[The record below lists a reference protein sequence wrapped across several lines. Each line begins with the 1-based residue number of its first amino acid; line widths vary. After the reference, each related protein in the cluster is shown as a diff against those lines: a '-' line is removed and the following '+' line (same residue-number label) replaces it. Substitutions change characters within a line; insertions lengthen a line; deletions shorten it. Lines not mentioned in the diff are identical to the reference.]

1 MENWGLKHPRKKNSG
16 LSHFGLGM
24 GCGWVGGGSAA
35 AWRMYSASIWTHFL
49 RMKSWRNPS
58 TFCHWNMVQT
68 SSNSGAPRSQF
79 WFKVFF
85 GERSDCKI
93 LAWGALDGL
102 WAVGGQSRTSSWKKK
117 MFVLGSYSG
126 VHFWE
131 LKVPYQNYIDF
142 GTYAF
147 FLMVFSSESFLFK
160 FHFLKILI
168 SESFHLRFQIL
179 WGFPC
184 LRVGVSISQVGFL
197 KVFISERCFF
207 FHFLGGHSQSF
218 HIKFHTFWLR
228 LSISDG
234 LHFCE
239 FPFQISR
246 FQQVSISES

>member
-1 MENWGLKHPRKKNSG
+1 
-16 LSHFGLGM
+16 
-24 GCGWVGGGSAA
+24 
-35 AWRMYSASIWTHFL
+35 
-49 RMKSWRNPS
+49 MKSWKNPS

-85 GERSDCKI
+85 
-93 LAWGALDGL
+93 WGKDRTARFWPEGL
-102 WAVGGQSRTSSWKKK
+102 WMGFGLWEDNQELHPEKKL
-117 MFVLGSYSG
+117 FVLGSYSG

-131 LKVPYQNYIDF
+131 LKVPFQNYIDF

-184 LRVGVSISQVGFL
+184 LRVSVSISQVGFL

-239 FPFQISR
+239 FPFQISH

>member
-1 MENWGLKHPRKKNSG
+1 MENWSLKHPRKKKYVAF
-16 LSHFGLGM
+16 LILDL
-24 GCGWVGGGSAA
+24 GWVGDDWGGIAA
-35 AWRMYSASIWTHFL
+35 AWHMYSASIWTHFL
-49 RMKSWRNPS
+49 RMKSWKNPS

-79 WFKVFF
+79 WFKVFL

-102 WAVGGQSRTSSWKKK
+102 WAVGGQSRTSSWKK

-131 LKVPYQNYIDF
+131 LKVLFQNYIDF

-197 KVFISERCFF
+197 KVSISERCFF
-207 FHFLGGHSQSF
+207 
-218 HIKFHTFWLR
+218 
-228 LSISDG
+228 SIS
-234 LHFCE
+234 
-239 FPFQISR
+239 
-246 FQQVSISES
+246 